1 MAKDLTDAL
10 GRPLRDLRISVTDRC
25 NFRCRYCMPEEIYS
39 QNYPFLQPNQMLSF
53 EEIARLTRIFAS
65 MGVRKIRI
73 TGGEPLLRKDLPE
86 LIRLLSS
93 IRPVQDISLTTNGVL
108 LKKQARILK
117 EAGLRRINVSLD
129 TLKDDTF
136 TRLNSRN
143 YRVKH
148 VLEGIE
154 AAAEAGLRVKINM
167 VVIKGIN
174 DDEIVSFARYFRGSG
189 HIVRFI
195 EYMDVGNSNGW
206 DMKQVVSKKEIV
218 SRIHAEMPV
227 EEIEPNY
234 FGEVAS
240 RYRYQGSDE
249 EFGVISS
256 ISVPFC
262 SSCTRARLSSDG
274 HLYTCLFASKGHNLL
289 ALLRSGA
296 TDQEI
301 EQFIAD
307 IWRNRNDRYS
317 EERSL
322 QTRKQKSDKIEMFY
336 IGG

>member
-1 MAKDLTDAL
+1 MAKSITDVL

-25 NFRCRYCMPEEIYS
+25 NFRCRYCMPEEIYDK
-39 QNYPFLQPNQMLSF
+39 NYPFLKPDQMLSF
-53 EEIARLTRIFAS
+53 DEIARITRIFAS
-65 MGVRKIRI
+65 MGVKKIRI

-86 LIRLLSS
+86 LIHKLYS
-93 IRPVQDISLTTNGVL
+93 IQPVQDISLTTNGVL
-108 LKKQARILK
+108 LKKQAPLLK
-117 EAGLRRINVSLD
+117 EAGLDRINVSLD
-129 TLKDDTF
+129 TLRDETF
-136 TRLNSRN
+136 ARLNSRK
-143 YRVKH
+143 YSVKD

-154 AAAEAGLRVKINM
+154 AAAKAGLRVKINM

-206 DMKQVVSKKEIV
+206 DMNQVVSKEEIV

-227 EEIEPNY
+227 EQIESNY

-240 RYRYQGSDE
+240 RYRYLGSNE

-256 ISVPFC
+256 ITAPFC

-274 HLYTCLFASKGHNLL
+274 HLYTCLFASKGYNLL
-289 ALLRSGA
+289 TLLRSGA
-296 TDQEI
+296 SDQEI
-301 EQFIAD
+301 GQFIED
-307 IWRNRNDRYS
+307 IWRHRKDRYS

-322 QTRKQKSDKIEMFY
+322 QKKQKDNKIEMFY

>member
-1 MAKDLTDAL
+1 MKNNTTDVL

-39 QNYPFLQPNQMLSF
+39 QDYPFLQPNQLLSF

-65 MGVRKIRI
+65 RGVEKIRI

-86 LIRLLSS
+86 LIRMLSS
-93 IRPVQDISLTTNGVL
+93 IPLVQDISLTTNGVF
-108 LKKQARILK
+108 LKKQAHLLK
-117 EAGLRRINVSLD
+117 EAGLDRINVSLD
-129 TLKDDTF
+129 TLDDDTF
-136 TRLNSRN
+136 SRLNSRK
-143 YRVKH
+143 YQVKH
-148 VLEGIE
+148 VLAGIE
-154 AAAEAGLRVKINM
+154 AASKAGLQVKINM
-167 VVIKGIN
+167 VVLKGIN
-174 DDEIVSFARYFRGSG
+174 DSEIVSFARYFRGSG

-206 DMKQVVSKKEIV
+206 DMNQVVSSEEIV
-218 SRIHAEMPV
+218 SKIHAEMPV
-227 EEIEPNY
+227 EQIKPNY

-240 RYRYQGSDE
+240 RYRYLGSNE

-256 ISVPFC
+256 ITAPFC
-262 SSCTRARLSSDG
+262 SSCTRSRLSSDG
-274 HLYTCLFASKGHNLL
+274 HLYTCLFASKGYNLL

-296 TDQEI
+296 SDEEI
-301 EQFIAD
+301 GQFIED
-307 IWRNRNDRYS
+307 IWRHRKDRYS

-322 QTRKQKSDKIEMFY
+322 QSKQKSDKIEMFY

>member
-1 MAKDLTDAL
+1 VKKNVTDVF
-10 GRPLRDLRISVTDRC
+10 GRPLRDLRISVIDRC

-39 QNYPFLQPNQMLSF
+39 LDYPFLQPSQLLSF
-53 EEIARLTRIFAS
+53 EEIARLARIFAS

-73 TGGEPLLRKDLPE
+73 TGGEPLLRKNLPE
-86 LIRLLSS
+86 LICMLRS
-93 IRPVQDISLTTNGVL
+93 ISQVQDISLTTNGVL
-108 LKKQARILK
+108 LKKQAHLLK
-117 EAGLRRINVSLD
+117 EAGLDRINVSLD
-129 TLKDDTF
+129 TLDDDTF
-136 TRLNSRN
+136 FRLNSRK
-143 YRVKH
+143 YKVKH

-154 AAAEAGLRVKINM
+154 AASEAGLQVKINM

-174 DDEIVSFARYFRGSG
+174 DGEIVSFARYFRGRG

-206 DMKQVVSKKEIV
+206 DMNQVVSKEEIV
-218 SRIHAEMPV
+218 SKIHAEMPV
-227 EEIEPNY
+227 EPIEPNY

-240 RYRYQGSDE
+240 RYRYLGSNE

-256 ISVPFC
+256 ITAPFC

-274 HLYTCLFASKGHNLL
+274 YLYTCLFASKGYNLL
-289 ALLRSGA
+289 ASLRSGA
-296 TDQEI
+296 SDQEI
-301 EQFIAD
+301 AQFIED
-307 IWRNRNDRYS
+307 IWCNRKDRYS

-322 QTRKQKSDKIEMFY
+322 QRRQTKDKIEMFY